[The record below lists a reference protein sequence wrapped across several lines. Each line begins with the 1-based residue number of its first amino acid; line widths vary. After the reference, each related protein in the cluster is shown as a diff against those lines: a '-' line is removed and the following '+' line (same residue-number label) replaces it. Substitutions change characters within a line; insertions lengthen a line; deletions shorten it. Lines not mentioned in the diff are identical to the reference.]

1 MLALFFTTLASLFT
15 VVNPL
20 GAVPVYLA
28 MTSQY
33 TRAERTHLART
44 TSMYFVLILLS
55 FFLAGMLI
63 LNFFGISLNAL
74 RIAGGLIILHSGY
87 GLLNGVFAD
96 RRAISKE
103 VEEEAQHKQDISF
116 TPLAMPLLSGPGSI
130 SLLIGMF
137 VENKDWVI
145 RGVII
150 GVIFAMGVI
159 VYLILRSAPYLFR
172 VLGASGLQAMS
183 RVMGFLVMSIG
194 IQYIIAGLVSLVQS
208 LLQ

>member
-1 MLALFFTTLASLFT
+1 
-15 VVNPL
+15 
-20 GAVPVYLA
+20 
-28 MTSQY
+28 
-33 TRAERTHLART
+33 
-44 TSMYFVLILLS
+44 
-55 FFLAGMLI
+55 
-63 LNFFGISLNAL
+63 
-74 RIAGGLIILHSGY
+74 
-87 GLLNGVFAD
+87 
-96 RRAISKE
+96 
-103 VEEEAQHKQDISF
+103 
-116 TPLAMPLLSGPGSI
+116 MPLLSGPGSI